1 MKVLVVGNKN
11 DLEFVKKVNTVAE
24 HYGVLIDIVSEKEK
38 QEQTVNDSLNKKH
51 DEFLTQIG
59 QKVVPANKPIA
70 VDFGKDWPDP
80 IQAYNN
86 PRNRHERRKLAAES
100 RRRR

>member
-1 MKVLVVGNKN
+1 MRVLVVGNKD

-24 HYGVLIDIVSEKEK
+24 HYGVIIDIVSEKEK

-51 DEFLTQIG
+51 DEFLTQIN
-59 QKVVPANKPIA
+59 QTIIPMNKETTIE
-70 VDFGKDWPDP
+70 FCKDWPDP
-80 IQAYNN
+80 IQEYNN

-100 RRRR
+100 RRR